1 MYRFWV
7 NGSVIY
13 TKIGRIGAPEH
24 CIREWLNEAGIFLRW
39 WDTLTIYSS
48 ATGFSDVYLQ
58 SSILQKLYNEGANG
72 LWPCLGHARWA
83 EESESNGGTMPLS
96 ETACEILELFR
107 ETHRKPGARMT
118 IATLDAHFGTDPS
131 IAVAVSELRQLGY
144 VSVPDARTV
153 ELTDAGF
160 DALQRGTA

>member
-1 MYRFWV
+1 
-7 NGSVIY
+7 
-13 TKIGRIGAPEH
+13 
-24 CIREWLNEAGIFLRW
+24 
-39 WDTLTIYSS
+39 
-48 ATGFSDVYLQ
+48 
-58 SSILQKLYNEGANG
+58 
-72 LWPCLGHARWA
+72 
-83 EESESNGGTMPLS
+83 
-96 ETACEILELFR
+96 
-107 ETHRKPGARMT
+107 MT